1 MSQVEAIENVAKCFN
16 NLLRAIDAVQSG
28 FPKLKAWKVK
38 ALDEMCFIL
47 PVEIQG
53 AVDEYRME
61 E

>member
-16 NLLRAIDAVQSG
+16 NLLRAIDAVSG
-28 FPKLKAWKVK
+28 FTKLKAWKVK

-47 PVEIQG
+47 PIEIQG
-53 AVDEYRME
+53 AVDEYKME